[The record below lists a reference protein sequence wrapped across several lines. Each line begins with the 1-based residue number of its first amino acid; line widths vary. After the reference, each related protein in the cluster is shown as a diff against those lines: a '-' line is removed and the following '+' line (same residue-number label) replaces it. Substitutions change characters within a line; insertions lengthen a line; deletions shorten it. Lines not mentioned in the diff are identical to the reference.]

1 MIPARKAAPDFEGLL
16 GIGGTLSREPFYED
30 RPGQVAMAKAVW
42 RALTS
47 DEFLLVEAGTG
58 TGKSLAYLL
67 PSLGMDK
74 RIVVS
79 TRTKAL
85 QEQLANKDIPL
96 CEKILGRRVG
106 TVTVKGR
113 ANYLCRYY
121 WDAFLKEPLLKSH
134 REARYLKRLRAW
146 AEETG
151 TGDKAEWKGI
161 PEDLSLW
168 RDVNARAERCLGSHC
183 PLYQDC
189 FVVRLRREAEAAEV
203 VITNHHLLFADL
215 ALKQRWD
222 AAALPEYGH
231 LVLDEAHEAEDT
243 ATSFFGV
250 AASKRMLQEWLHDT
264 ARVFRSETDHPII
277 RSLQEATQA
286 MQFFFGRFDGRDG
299 RSTLRPGGLNED
311 EQSLLSRLNASLD
324 AASLALE
331 STKEPPEEAPGL
343 LERLDGW
350 REAMDFITA
359 SEDDAYVR
367 WLEVTERN
375 TVFGASPVEVGPL
388 LQENLYRRLRSAVF
402 TSATLTV
409 GGSFAYF
416 RDRLG
421 VPAEAT
427 ELRLQSPFD
436 YGRQGLFYVPSRF
449 PQPTAPDFTEA
460 LTQAV
465 RTLIGYS
472 EGRAFVLCTS
482 FKNMRAVADS
492 LTGAPYPILVQGEEP
507 KGALL
512 ERFKA
517 EGNAVL
523 VATSSFWQGV
533 DVQGEALSLVIL
545 DKIPFAVPSDPL
557 VQARIERLRKAGRN
571 PFGHYQ
577 VPSAAI
583 ILQQG
588 AGRLIR
594 STRDRGVVACLD
606 VRLRQK
612 SYGRLL
618 VESLPPFQLTDR
630 IEDVEAFFGTSRS

>member
-1 MIPARKAAPDFEGLL
+1 MIPPERGAPDFDALL
-16 GIGGTLSREPFYED
+16 GRGGTLSRESFYED
-30 RPGQVAMAKAVW
+30 RPGQVAMARAVW
-42 RALTS
+42 KALTS

-85 QEQLANKDIPL
+85 QEQLAFKDIPL
-96 CEKILGRRVG
+96 CAKILGREVNA
-106 TVTVKGR
+106 VTVKGR

-134 REARYLKRLRAW
+134 HEARYLKRLKAW
-146 AEETG
+146 AGETR
-151 TGDKAEWKGI
+151 TGDKSEWKGI
-161 PEDLSLW
+161 PEDLALW

-189 FVVRLRREAEAAEV
+189 FVIKLRREAEAAEV

-215 ALKQRWD
+215 ALKQNWD

-231 LVLDEAHEAEDT
+231 LILDEAHEAEDT
-243 ATSFFGV
+243 ATSFFGLS
-250 AASKRMLQEWLHDT
+250 ASRRMLQEWLHDT
-264 ARVFRSETDHPII
+264 ARVFRTETDHPVV

-286 MQFFFGRFDGRDG
+286 MQFFFGRFEGREG
-299 RSTLRPGGLNED
+299 RTTLRADGID
-311 EQSLLSRLNASLD
+311 EAGRSLLSRMNAALD
-324 AASLALE
+324 AAALAVD
-331 STKEPPEEAPGL
+331 SMKDPPQEAEGL
-343 LERLDGW
+343 LDRLEGW
-350 REAMDFITA
+350 RQAMDFVTEG
-359 SEDDAYVR
+359 EDDAFVR

-375 TVFGASPVEVGPL
+375 VVFGASPVEVGPI
-388 LQENLYRRLRSAVF
+388 LQEHLYGRLRAAVF

-421 VPAEAT
+421 VPEGAV
-427 ELRLQSPFD
+427 ELKLQSPFD
-436 YGRQGLFYVPSRF
+436 YGSQGVFYVPSKF
-449 PQPTAPDFTEA
+449 PQPTSGDFLPALVEA
-460 LTQAV
+460 VKALV
-465 RTLIGYS
+465 GLS
-472 EGRAFVLCTS
+472 SGRAFVLCTS
-482 FKNMRAVADS
+482 YRNMRAVAEALADV
-492 LTGAPYPILVQGEEP
+492 PYPLLIQGEEP

-517 EGNAVL
+517 GGNAVL

-533 DVQGEALSLVIL
+533 DVQGEALSLVVL

-557 VQARIERLRKAGRN
+557 VQARIERLKKAGRN
-571 PFGHYQ
+571 PFSEYQ

-594 STRDRGVVACLD
+594 STRDRGVVACMD
-606 VRLRQK
+606 VRLRQR

-618 VESLPPFQLTDR
+618 VNSLPAFRLTDR
-630 IEDVEAFFGTSRS
+630 LEDVGTFFREE

>member
-1 MIPARKAAPDFEGLL
+1 MIPPEREAPEFDALL
-16 GIGGTLSREPFYED
+16 GRGGTLSRESFYED
-30 RPGQVAMAKAVW
+30 RPGQVAMARAVW
-42 RALTS
+42 KALTS
-47 DEFLLVEAGTG
+47 DEYLLVEAGTG

-85 QEQLANKDIPL
+85 QEQLAFKDIPL
-96 CEKILGRRVG
+96 CAKILGREVNA
-106 TVTVKGR
+106 VTVKGR

-121 WDAFLKEPLLKSH
+121 WDTFLKEPLLKSH
-134 REARYLKRLRAW
+134 REARYLKRLKAW
-146 AEETG
+146 AGETK
-151 TGDKAEWKGI
+151 TGDKSEWKGI
-161 PEDLSLW
+161 PEDLALW

-189 FVVRLRREAEAAEV
+189 FVVKLRREAEAAEV

-215 ALKQRWD
+215 ALKRHWD

-243 ATSFFGV
+243 ATSFFGLS
-250 AASKRMLQEWLHDT
+250 ASRRMLQEWLHDT
-264 ARVFRSETDHPII
+264 AKVFRTETDHPVI

-286 MQFFFGRFDGRDG
+286 MQFFFGRFEGREGRTTFRADGI
-299 RSTLRPGGLNED
+299 D
-311 EQSLLSRLNASLD
+311 EACRSLLARMNAALD
-324 AASLALE
+324 AAALAVD
-331 STKEPPEEAPGL
+331 SMKDPPEEAEGL
-343 LERLDGW
+343 LDRLEGW
-350 REAMDFITA
+350 RQAMDFVTDG
-359 SEDDAYVR
+359 EDDAFVR
-367 WLEVTERN
+367 WLEVSDRN
-375 TVFGASPVEVGPL
+375 VVFGASPVEVGPI
-388 LQENLYRRLRSAVF
+388 LQEHLYSRLRAAVF

-409 GGSFAYF
+409 GGSFGYF

-421 VPAEAT
+421 VPEAAV

-436 YGRQGLFYVPSRF
+436 YGSQGVFYVPSKF
-449 PQPTAPDFTEA
+449 PQPTSGDFLPA
-460 LTQAV
+460 LIEAV
-465 RTLIGYS
+465 RALVGLS
-472 EGRAFVLCTS
+472 SGRAFVLCTS
-482 FKNMRAVADS
+482 FRNMRAVAEA
-492 LTGAPYPILVQGEEP
+492 LAGVPYPLLVQGDEP

-557 VQARIERLRKAGRN
+557 VQARIERLKKAGRN
-571 PFGHYQ
+571 AFSEYQ

-594 STRDRGVVACLD
+594 STRDRGVVACMD

-618 VESLPPFQLTDR
+618 VRSLPSFRLTDR
-630 IEDVEAFFGTSRS
+630 LEDVEKFFEEQ